1 MCFDSGEGFPRMKLH
16 PFTQLLFTAML
27 GIVVVV
33 SGTVWG
39 LAVLL
44 LWCVFTLV
52 VPRRTEVRL
61 TVAFL
66 RLLVVAAGFLLVIHG
81 IEWPAFRLSAK
92 GVLMALDHFRHI
104 AVPIASI
111 MYLSKVIRA
120 EEMFAFLIDLRIPP
134 ALILIIF
141 RTLWLVPQF
150 MKRIDDV
157 IMAQRLRGMR
167 IEGVWARMKALQPTL
182 GPVFSSMLVEIS
194 DNALVMN
201 ARGFMQPGHKTHL
214 TRLRF
219 GLIDRSICF
228 ITLTVMLLICLF

>member
-1 MCFDSGEGFPRMKLH
+1 MYFDSDEGFPRMKLH

-27 GIVVVV
+27 AIVVVM

-39 LAVLL
+39 LAALL
-44 LWCVFTLV
+44 LWCVFTLAI
-52 VPRRTEVRL
+52 PRRTDVRL
-61 TVAFL
+61 TVTFL
-66 RLLVVAAGFLLVIHG
+66 RLLVVAAGFLLIIHG
-81 IEWPAFRLSAK
+81 IEWPAFRLSVK
-92 GVLMALDHFRHI
+92 GVSMALDHFRHI

-120 EEMFAFLIDLRIPP
+120 EEMFAFLIDLGIPP

-157 IMAQRLRGMR
+157 ITAQRLRGMR
-167 IEGVWARMKALQPTL
+167 IEGILARMRALQPTL
-182 GPVFSSMLVEIS
+182 GPVFSSMLEEIS

-201 ARGFMQPGHKTHL
+201 VRGFMQPGHKTHL
-214 TRLRF
+214 IRLRF
-219 GLIDRSICF
+219 GLVDSSICC
-228 ITLTVMLLICLF
+228 IVLTVILLICLW